1 MSAGLYGLLA
11 EYPTADALLAAVHK
25 VRAAGWQRVD
35 AYAPFSVDG
44 LAEAVGAAPDHV
56 APWTLAGGVIGGTG
70 GYFLQW
76 YSAVVA
82 YPLNIGG
89 RPLDSW
95 PAFLPITFE
104 LTILGAAIAAVVV
117 MLAQNGL
124 PRLVHPLF
132 SVPAFDLATRNR
144 FYLVLR
150 GEFDV
155 EDGRMLLES
164 TNAQLVCEV
173 PQ

>member
-1 MSAGLYGLLA
+1 MSAPLYGLLA
-11 EYPTADALLAAVHK
+11 EYPTAEGLLAAVK
-25 VRAAGWQRVD
+25 QVRAAGWVSVD
-35 AYAPFSVDG
+35 AYAPFTVDG
-44 LAEAVGAAPDHV
+44 LAEALGAPPDHV
-56 APWTLAGGVIGGTG
+56 APWTLAGGVIGGLG
-70 GYFLQW
+70 AYFMQW
-76 YSAVVA
+76 YSAVVS

-104 LTILGAAIAAVVV
+104 LTILGAAIATVLA
-117 MLAQNGL
+117 MLVQNGL

-150 GEFDV
+150 GPELA
-155 EDGRMLLES
+155 DGRKLLED
-164 TNAQLVCEV
+164 TNAMLVCEV